1 MGTKQ
6 RYRHFRY
13 VCAVVSW
20 VEILALGGLGIL
32 VLIGAALAGAL
43 RDPVYAV
50 LSLVL
55 TMIGVAGVYFL
66 LGAEYMGI
74 IQVIVYAG
82 AILVTFLFVV
92 MLISLT
98 KSDISPLPRG
108 LALWGPLGICLGWT
122 IFLLYGLQGVKDLP
136 LRTQILHQEDAPHFL
151 YGTIKPIGKALF
163 TAYVLPFELLS
174 FTLLVGIVGAILLVQ
189 KKLRYVR

>member
-1 MGTKQ
+1 MGTEQ
-6 RYRHFRY
+6 RYGYFSY
-13 VCAVVSW
+13 VCAVANLG
-20 VEILALGGLGIL
+20 EILALGGLGIL
-32 VLIGAALAGAL
+32 VLSGAALAGAL

-55 TMIGVAGVYFL
+55 TMLGVAGVYFL
-66 LGAEYMGI
+66 LGAEYIGI

-98 KSDISPLPRG
+98 RSDIAPLPRG
-108 LALWGPLGICLGWT
+108 IALWGPLALSLGWAA
-122 IFLLYGLQGVKDLP
+122 FLLYGLRDVRELP
-136 LRTQILHQEDAPHFL
+136 LRSQVLAQEDVPHFL

-189 KKLRYVR
+189 KKPRYVR

>member
-1 MGTKQ
+1 MLN
-6 RYRHFRY
+6 
-13 VCAVVSW
+13 W
-20 VEILALGGLGIL
+20 VEILTLGGLGVL
-32 VLIGAALAGAL
+32 VLTGAALAAGL

-66 LGAEYMGI
+66 LGAEYLGI

-98 KSDISPLPRG
+98 RSDIPPLPRG
-108 LALWGPLGICLGWT
+108 VALWGPLGISLLWT
-122 IFLLYGLQGVKDLP
+122 GLLLYALLELRSLP
-136 LRTQILHQEDAPHFL
+136 VRSQVLAQEDIPAFL
-151 YGTIKPIGKALF
+151 YGTIKPMGKALF

-189 KKLRYVR
+189 KKPRYVR

>member
-1 MGTKQ
+1 MASIG
-6 RYRHFRY
+6 
-13 VCAVVSW
+13 
-20 VEILALGGLGIL
+20 EILALGGLGMLIL
-32 VLIGAALAGAL
+32 LGAALAGAL

-55 TMIGVAGVYFL
+55 TMLGIAGVYFL
-66 LGAEYMGI
+66 LGAEYIGI

-98 KSDISPLPRG
+98 KSDIPPLPRG
-108 LALWGPLGICLGWT
+108 LALWGPLGLSLGWAAL
-122 IFLLYGLQGVKDLP
+122 LLYGLQDVRELP
-136 LRTQILHQEDAPHFL
+136 LRSQVLAQEDVPQFL
-151 YGTIKPIGKALF
+151 YGPIKPIGKALF

-189 KKLRYVR
+189 KKPRYVR

>member
-1 MGTKQ
+1 ML
-6 RYRHFRY
+6 
-13 VCAVVSW
+13 
-20 VEILALGGLGIL
+20 ILL
-32 VLIGAALAGAL
+32 GAALAGAL

-55 TMIGVAGVYFL
+55 TMLGIAGVYFL
-66 LGAEYMGI
+66 LGAEYIGI

-98 KSDISPLPRG
+98 KSDIPPLPRG
-108 LALWGPLGICLGWT
+108 LALWGPLGLSLGWAAL
-122 IFLLYGLQGVKDLP
+122 LLYGLQDVRELP
-136 LRTQILHQEDAPHFL
+136 LRSQVLAQEDVPQFL
-151 YGTIKPIGKALF
+151 YGPIKPIGKALF

-189 KKLRYVR
+189 KKPRYVR